1 MKPKP
6 EFSPSWFVIVEES
19 EKHIERK
26 REIESVS
33 EHMYLATCTLL
44 AISNTTTLMI
54 IMMLLLQCI
63 ISLFCF

>member
-26 REIESVS
+26 RERDWEREWAYVS
-33 EHMYLATCTLL
+33 CYLHI
-44 AISNTTTLMI
+44 AISNTTTLM
-54 IMMLLLQCI
+54 
-63 ISLFCF
+63 

>member
-26 REIESVS
+26 REREIESVS

-44 AISNTTTLMI
+44 LQTLPP
-54 IMMLLLQCI
+54 
-63 ISLFCF
+63 S